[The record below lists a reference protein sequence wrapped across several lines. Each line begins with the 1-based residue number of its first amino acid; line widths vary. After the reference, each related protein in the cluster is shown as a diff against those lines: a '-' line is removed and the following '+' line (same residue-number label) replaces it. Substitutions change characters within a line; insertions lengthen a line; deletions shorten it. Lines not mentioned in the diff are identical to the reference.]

1 MERIGNS
8 GVTLNLDKCQ
18 FSKTSVRFLG
28 QVIDAQ
34 GIRPDPDKLEAI
46 KNMRQQENVKEVRR
60 FLGMIN
66 QMSKF
71 APHLSEISK
80 PLRDLLSLKYQWTW
94 SDAQEEAFQRIKED
108 LVSSKVLVLYDHM
121 KEIKV
126 SADASSYGLG
136 AVLEQRST
144 NGTWRPVAY
153 TSRSMSDTEQRYA
166 QIEREALAV
175 T

>member
-1 MERIGNS
+1 
-8 GVTLNLDKCQ
+8 
-18 FSKTSVRFLG
+18 
-28 QVIDAQ
+28 
-34 GIRPDPDKLEAI
+34 
-46 KNMRQQENVKEVRR
+46 
-60 FLGMIN
+60 MIN

-94 SDAQEEAFQRIKED
+94 SDAQEEAFQRIKD
-108 LVSSKVLVLYDHM
+108 LVSSKVLVLYDHT

-126 SADASSYGLG
+126 SADASTYCLG

-166 QIEREALAV
+166 EKEREALAV
-175 T
+175 TWG